1 MGKKAL
7 CLIFAFLL
15 SINSFA
21 AVVSDNDG
29 AAFITKAEFEALK
42 TDFNDQIE
50 NYNASIDNKIDG
62 AIASYLAGL
71 GRKEIDIEQ
80 DLGIYQVPLDMYM
93 NFNDVLSSGFSQW
106 KPAQYWKVMIGYY
119 SAYISGQFE
128 KVDSSNWQ
136 PRQWYA
142 LEKENG
148 NWVCSGGYKKITDR
162 LEYVVWGLSDT
173 GLGTAS
179 PYDPNTAVP
188 NHCYL
193 FGANANLSSYW
204 APSKA
209 DANPPAYDCLATGDY
224 KWDTSNTSAPTTNG
238 VTSVRDDAGATPNI
252 YFTYNSSTRR
262 MMFNGAVWYSGW
274 FDTLFSTQSSTQEQ
288 NYVNALTNKPTDL
301 VHVLYDGKVIYSVR
315 DDELYAVGP
324 VNSASTAYRKGLT
337 ELRTFQRNKA
347 LGRYVYGCAMPY
359 FTIVKEGWNTKTT
372 TIDFSNFENTSLI
385 KASHVSQKYTGK
397 GSGGAD
403 LNLGISDGLYL
414 CTPDQEG
421 DITLKINIDSS
432 ALGSSKPYIIVN
444 TRGINETAL
453 PTDMKAAGFK
463 KLEGG
468 TEVTTATKD
477 YARALSNGKNT
488 IKVLDCAKNKPLVVK
503 ILWDETSTARV
514 RLKEAVEITLNPEGL

>member
-1 MGKKAL
+1 M
-7 CLIFAFLL
+7 
-15 SINSFA
+15 A
-21 AVVSDNDG
+21 AIVSNNDG
-29 AAFITKAEFEALK
+29 STFVTKAEFEVLK
-42 TDFNDQIE
+42 KDFNEQID
-50 NYNASIDNKIDG
+50 NYNQSIDSKIDG

-119 SAYISGQFE
+119 SAYISNQFE

-142 LEKENG
+142 LENENG
-148 NWVCSGGYKKITDR
+148 DWVCSGGYKKITDK

-173 GLGTAS
+173 GLGTGS
-179 PYDPNTAVP
+179 PFDPNNAVP

-204 APSKA
+204 GPSKA
-209 DANPPAYDCLATGDY
+209 EANPPAYNCLATGDY

-288 NYVNALTNKPTDL
+288 NYVNALTNKPTDKGVEKML
-301 VHVLYDGKVIYSVR
+301 RMYL
-315 DDELYAVGP
+315 
-324 VNSASTAYRKGLT
+324 SASTAYRKGLT
-337 ELRTFQRNKA
+337 ELRTFQRQKA

-397 GSGGAD
+397 GAGGAD

-477 YARALSNGKNT
+477 YARVLSNGKNT
-488 IKVLDCAKNKPLVVK
+488 IKVLDCAKNKPLVMK

-514 RLKEAVEITLNPEGL
+514 RLKEAVEISLSPEGL